1 VKTKAWL
8 RKLWVA
14 PALLL
19 VTASSQGAATPG
31 HSELL
36 LSITTSG
43 GKGNLVCGLYDR
55 GGWLKRPLRK
65 ATASIRG
72 NTATCRFAD
81 LAPGRYAAG
90 GFQDQN
96 LNGRLD
102 RGWTG
107 LPKEPWCVTRG
118 PRGTVGPPSFDAA
131 AFALGDGS
139 MSLACRAK

>member
-1 VKTKAWL
+1 MKATWL
-8 RKLWVA
+8 LNLVLVVG
-14 PALLL
+14 ALF
-19 VTASSQGAATPG
+19 VTARSDGASTPG

-36 LSITTSG
+36 LSVATSG

-55 GGWLKRPLRK
+55 GGWLKRPLRRT
-65 ATASIRG
+65 TASIKG
-72 NTATCRFAD
+72 NVATCRFAD

-96 LNGRLD
+96 LNGKLD

-139 MSLACRAK
+139 VSMSCRAK